1 LMRAVQVVNLEG
13 PDRALALTDLDT
25 PPITGSY
32 AGDAGVLIDVE
43 MAGVSFTDVLQ
54 SRGQYQLKLP
64 VPFVPGCEVAGTVRE
79 ADPEATV
86 RPGDR
91 VAAFCGFGGFA
102 EVAVAPACM
111 TFKLPDA
118 LDAAQG
124 AGLILNYHTA
134 VFALQVRGGLRKG
147 ETVLVHGAAGGVGT
161 AALQVAHGLG
171 ARTIAVVS
179 SPEKAR
185 AAEAAGADLVVR
197 SDGPWVEDVRRATG
211 GSGADLVLDPVG
223 GDRFVDSLRATAETG
238 RVVVVGFAGGA
249 IPDVKVNR
257 LLLGNTSV
265 IGAAWGPYATRYPQV
280 NAEIAALVEDL
291 SDAGFVR
298 PLVGARFPLRAAAD
312 ALRLV
317 DQRRA
322 IGKVVLEVAPNA

>member
-1 LMRAVQVVNLEG
+1 MRAVQIVNLEG
-13 PDRALALTDLDT
+13 PDRALALTDLNM
-25 PPITGSY
+25 PPITSSY

-54 SRGQYQLKLP
+54 SRGEYQMKLP

-79 ADPEATV
+79 ASPGTAV

-91 VAAFCGFGGFA
+91 VVAFCGSGGFA
-102 EVAVAPACM
+102 EVAVAPAFM

-134 VFALQVRGGLRKG
+134 VFALQIRGGLREG

-161 AALQVAHGLG
+161 AALQVARGLG

-185 AAEAAGADLVVR
+185 VAEAAGADEVVR
-197 SDGPWVEDVRRATG
+197 SDGPWVQDVRQATG
-211 GSGADLVLDPVG
+211 GNGADLVVDPVG

-238 RVVVVGFAGGA
+238 RVVVVGFTGGA

-257 LLLGNTSV
+257 LLLGNTAV
-265 IGAAWGPYATRYPQV
+265 IGAAWGPYATRHPQV
-280 NAEIAALVEDL
+280 NAEIATLVEHL
-291 SDAGFVR
+291 CDAGFVR
-298 PLVGARFPLRAAAD
+298 PIVGARFPLTAAAD

-317 DQRRA
+317 DERQA
-322 IGKVVLEVAPNA
+322 IGKVVLQVVPHA